1 MGKIGFTD
9 KVALN
14 ENASIPDI
22 NKCKASDMNEIKQV
36 VNENDDKVGNL
47 GDLVTPNKNN
57 IVGAINSIVENG
69 SNDNGSWIK
78 FADGTMICYGSF
90 DLYLNNFVAWG
101 SLYSQD
107 YENPHNFPQT
117 FTSINTCLL
126 ENSGNAAA
134 FISRAAYDTN
144 GITKISPTRPTTS
157 TATYTFSY
165 IAIGKWK

>member
-1 MGKIGFTD
+1 MSKIGFAD

-36 VNENDDKVGNL
+36 VNENDDNVGNL
-47 GDLVTPNKNN
+47 TNLVTPNKNN
-57 IVGAINSIVENG
+57 IVGAINSVVESG
-69 SNDNGSWIK
+69 TNDNGSWIK

-90 DLYLNNFVAWG
+90 DLYLDNFVEWG

-107 YENPHNFPQT
+107 YENPLNFPQT
-117 FTSINTCLL
+117 FTSINTCLV

-134 FISRAAYDTN
+134 FISRASFDIN

>member
-1 MGKIGFTD
+1 MSKIGFAD

-36 VNENDDKVGNL
+36 VNENDDKVGDLTNL
-47 GDLVTPNKNN
+47 ATPNKNN
-57 IVGAINSIVENG
+57 IVGAINSVVENG

-90 DLYLNNFVAWG
+90 DLYLDTFVAWG

-134 FISRAAYDTN
+134 FISRVAYDTN
-144 GITKISPTRPTTS
+144 GITKLSPTRPTTS

>member
-1 MGKIGFTD
+1 MAYTKTNWTDTTPINTTNLNKI
-9 KVALN
+9 
-14 ENASIPDI
+14 ENGIA
-22 NKCKASDMNEIKQV
+22 A
-36 VNENDDKVGNL
+36 NDTAIGNL
-47 GDLVTPNKNN
+47 SNLNTSSKDNLVT
-57 IVGAINSIVENG
+57 AINSVVESG
-69 SNDNGSWIK
+69 SNNNGSWIK

-90 DLYLNNFVAWG
+90 DLYLDNFVAWG

-117 FTSINTCLL
+117 FASINTCLV

-134 FISRAAYDTN
+134 FISRVAYNTN

>member
-1 MGKIGFTD
+1 MAYTKTNWTDTTPINTTNLNKI
-9 KVALN
+9 
-14 ENASIPDI
+14 ENGIA
-22 NKCKASDMNEIKQV
+22 A
-36 VNENDDKVGNL
+36 NDTAIGNL
-47 GDLVTPNKNN
+47 SNLTTPSKDNL
-57 IVGAINSIVENG
+57 VGAINSVVGNG
-69 SNDNGSWIK
+69 TNNNGSWIK

-90 DLYLNNFVAWG
+90 ELVLNNFVAWG

-117 FTSINTCLL
+117 FASINTCLV

-134 FISRAAYDTN
+134 FISRVAYNTN
-144 GITKISPTRPTTS
+144 GITKLSPVRPTTS